1 MEYKFQDIL
10 KNIIPGFYIILGL
23 IILFYIGGYIDL
35 EFVNRV
41 KFVPE
46 EIALF
51 FIPLVF
57 YIVGYVNDIL
67 SSYFEYQ
74 LYQYFYQRPSELLL
88 NAKKKRYTLLYLSKI
103 KKKLDLSSKVISK
116 EEAYQAFQRANILKD
131 SNDNI
136 IAEFYVSYIFARNLM
151 TANVIIVF
159 TALVFM
165 ISFGQYCMFMSVF
178 FVYAILSILFIYR
191 WRQKAIYYS
200 KRVFNSIYLRNCAF
214 TLANKTNGLS

>member
-200 KRVFNSIYLRNCAF
+200 KRVFNYI
-214 TLANKTNGLS
+214 K

>member
-103 KKKLDLSSKVISK
+103 KKKLD
-116 EEAYQAFQRANILKD
+116 ILKD

-200 KRVFNSIYLRNCAF
+200 KRVFNSI
-214 TLANKTNGLS
+214 K

>member
-200 KRVFNSIYLRNCAF
+200 KRVFNSI
-214 TLANKTNGLS
+214 K

>member
-1 MEYKFQDIL
+1 M
-10 KNIIPGFYIILGL
+10 
-23 IILFYIGGYIDL
+23 
-35 EFVNRV
+35 
-41 KFVPE
+41 
-46 EIALF
+46 
-51 FIPLVF
+51 
-57 YIVGYVNDIL
+57 
-67 SSYFEYQ
+67 
-74 LYQYFYQRPSELLL
+74 
-88 NAKKKRYTLLYLSKI
+88 
-103 KKKLDLSSKVISK
+103 ISK

-200 KRVFNSIYLRNCAF
+200 KRVFNSI
-214 TLANKTNGLS
+214 T

>member
-103 KKKLDLSSKVISK
+103 NKKLDLSSKVISK

-200 KRVFNSIYLRNCAF
+200 KRVFNSI
-214 TLANKTNGLS
+214 K

>member
-159 TALVFM
+159 TVLLFM

-200 KRVFNSIYLRNCAF
+200 KRVFNSI
-214 TLANKTNGLS
+214 K